1 MKSLRHMS
9 KKVKAAIYETH
20 GIPTEVLRIVDQPWP
35 EPAPDEVVVRMAAA
49 PINPADLN
57 AIEGNYP
64 VRPTLPATPG
74 MEGAGT
80 VVEVG
85 SAVRTIDAGTLVIL
99 PHGLGTWREACAVTA
114 EKLVPVPAGIEPI
127 QAAML
132 KVNPITAWRMLHDF
146 VALQPGDWVIQNAAN
161 SAAGRCA
168 IQIARE
174 LGYRTVNIVRRPE
187 LVEELRA
194 EGGDVVLVDSGNLR
208 DEVAAATEGA
218 PIRLA
223 LNAVGGENALQM
235 AKTLAPEATV
245 VTYGAM
251 SLQPICIPNGMLIF
265 KNLRFTGFWVN
276 KWYDGATA
284 RQRSDTFAPLF
295 EMAQRGLLRTK
306 VEKTYPLPE
315 AKAAV
320 AHAAQAK
327 RDGKIVFRFQR

>member
-1 MKSLRHMS
+1 MRKSL
-9 KKVKAAIYETH
+9 KAAIYETH
-20 GIPTEVLRIVDQPWP
+20 GNPAEVLRIVELPWP
-35 EPAPDEVVVRMAAA
+35 KPAPNEAVVQMAAA
-49 PINPADLN
+49 PVNPADLN
-57 AIEGNYP
+57 AIEGKYP

-74 MEGAGT
+74 MEGAG
-80 VVEVG
+80 VVIEVG
-85 SAVRTIDAGTLVIL
+85 SAVRNLGVGAMVIL
-99 PHGLGTWREACAVTA
+99 PHGLGTWREACAVSA
-114 EKLVPVPAGIEPI
+114 EKLVVVPDGIEPI

-146 VALQPGDWVIQNAAN
+146 VSLQPGDWVIQNAAN

-174 LGYRTVNIVRRPE
+174 LGYKTVNIVRRAE
-187 LVEELRA
+187 LVEELRD
-194 EGGDVVLVDSGNLR
+194 EGADAVLVDGESLR
-208 DEVAAATEGA
+208 DEVTAATQGA

-223 LNAVGGENALQM
+223 LNAVGGDSALRM
-235 AKTLAPEATV
+235 AKTMAAEATI

-251 SLQPICIPNGMLIF
+251 SLEPMCIPNGMLIF

-284 RQRSDTFAPLF
+284 EQRAQTFAPLF

-306 VEKTYPLPE
+306 VEKTYPLAE

-320 AHAAQAK
+320 AHAAQGH
-327 RDGKIVFRFQR
+327 RGGKIVFQFDV

>member
-1 MKSLRHMS
+1 MSKSL
-9 KKVKAAIYETH
+9 KAAIYETH
-20 GIPTEVLRIVDQPWP
+20 GNPAEVLRIVEQPWP
-35 EPAPDEVVVRMAAA
+35 EPGPAEVVVRMTAA

-57 AIEGNYP
+57 AIEGKYP
-64 VRPTLPATPG
+64 VRPALPATPG

-85 SAVRTIDAGTLVIL
+85 SAVRNLGVGAAVIL
-99 PHGLGTWREACAVTA
+99 PHGLGTWREACAVPA
-114 EKLVPVPAGIEPI
+114 EKLVVVPEGIESI

-146 VALQPGDWVIQNAAN
+146 VSLQPGDWLIQNAAN
-161 SAAGRCA
+161 SAAGLCV

-174 LGYRTVNIVRRPE
+174 LGYRTVNIVRRAE
-187 LVEELRA
+187 LIDELRA
-194 EGGDVVLVDSGNLR
+194 KGADVVLLDGENVR
-208 DEVAAATEGA
+208 DEVAAATERA

-223 LNAVGGENALQM
+223 LNAVGGESAVRM
-235 AKTLAPEATV
+235 AKTLAPEASI

-251 SLQPICIPNGMLIF
+251 SLEPMCIPNGMLIF

-276 KWYDGATA
+276 KWYDAATA
-284 RQRSDTFAPLF
+284 QQRAETFAPLF

-306 VEKTYPLPE
+306 VEKIYPLSE

-320 AHAAQAK
+320 THASQAK
-327 RDGKIVFRFQR
+327 RGGKIVFQFGD